1 MIKGILFDFDG
12 TLSNRV
18 ESAYFMYRYLVHCLK
33 PEMDIHS
40 PEFEAIVQKC
50 MLWDEFGTI
59 NKRHVLN
66 KLKENYCPDMDVEKW
81 AVDWYEIFPEYQVEQ
96 PDCYRVLEELKQKY
110 RLGVVSNGDGPSQA
124 AKIDMLDLRKYFE
137 TVIISHDFG
146 VDKPDVSIYDAAAKA
161 LGLKPEECAFIGDT
175 FATDILGAVNA
186 GMKPIWYCFEHYC
199 VSLYDV
205 QQLKSFNEIEDFFL
219 VHDEWNH

>member
-40 PEFEAIVQKC
+40 PEFEAVVQKC

-59 NKRHVLN
+59 SKKHVLN
-66 KLKENYCPDMDVEKW
+66 KLKENFAPDMDVEKW

-96 PDCYRVLEELKQKY
+96 PDCYR
-110 RLGVVSNGDGPSQA
+110 
-124 AKIDMLDLRKYFE
+124 
-137 TVIISHDFG
+137 
-146 VDKPDVSIYDAAAKA
+146 
-161 LGLKPEECAFIGDT
+161 
-175 FATDILGAVNA
+175 
-186 GMKPIWYCFEHYC
+186 
-199 VSLYDV
+199 
-205 QQLKSFNEIEDFFL
+205 
-219 VHDEWNH
+219 